1 MINNF
6 SEFSNN
12 FDFNSFFIA
21 VLTAMAASILGVCLI
36 LKRMSMVIDAISHSV
51 LLGIVLTF
59 LIVRDLNSPYL
70 IIGATLIGV
79 FTSYLSDIL
88 SRHSKVNEDSAIGIT
103 FAFLFALA
111 VFIITVYIRDAHL
124 DIDSVFTGS
133 LEFINSSKIK
143 IILPVFLLN
152 LFFFLVFYKEL
163 KLSIFDKNLA
173 VSLGFYPTLINYIL
187 ITLVST
193 TSVVAFEISGSI
205 LMISFFIAPAATAL
219 LITKNLFSS
228 VLFSMF
234 FSFLGVFVGYSAGIW
249 LNMNLSGAI
258 SSAMLLFFLLVF
270 IFETKNGV
278 ITKLIQKHKQK
289 KYFGMIN
296 LLIHIQN
303 HQKKE
308 NIVQTQQ
315 SLKWSS
321 SFYQK
326 CLKKSFQEGY
336 VRLEGE
342 ELHLTHKGE
351 EILIQQQETLRI

>member
-21 VLTAMAASILGVCLI
+21 VLTAMAASILGVFLI
-36 LKRMSMVIDAISHSV
+36 LKRMPMVIDAISHSV

-70 IIGATLIGV
+70 IMGATLIGV

-88 SRHSKVNEDSAIGIT
+88 SQHSKINEDAAIGIT

-111 VFIITVYIRDAHL
+111 VFIITIYIRDAHL
-124 DIDSVFTGS
+124 DIDAVFTGS

-143 IILPVFLLN
+143 IILSVFLLN
-152 LFFFLVFYKEL
+152 LFFCLVFYKEL
-163 KLSIFDKNLA
+163 KLSLFDKNLA

-187 ITLVST
+187 ITLVSA
-193 TSVVAFEISGSI
+193 TSVAAFEMSGSI

-234 FSFLGVFVGYSAGIW
+234 FAFLGVFVGYSAGIW
-249 LNMNLSGAI
+249 FNMTLSGAI
-258 SSAMLLFFLLVF
+258 SSAMLLIFLLFF

-278 ITKLIQKHKQK
+278 ITKLIQKNKQR

-303 HQKKE
+303 HEKKE
-308 NIVQTQQ
+308 NIIQTQK

-326 CLKKSFQEGY
+326 CLKKTFQEGY
-336 VRLEGE
+336 VQLEGE
-342 ELHLTHKGE
+342 KLHLTHKGE
-351 EILIQQQETLRI
+351 ELLIQQQEILGI